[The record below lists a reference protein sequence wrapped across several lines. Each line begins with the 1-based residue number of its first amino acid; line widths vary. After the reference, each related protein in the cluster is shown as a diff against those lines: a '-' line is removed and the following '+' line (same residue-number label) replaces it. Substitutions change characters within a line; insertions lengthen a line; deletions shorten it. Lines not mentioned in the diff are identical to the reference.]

1 MCSTPTPRSGTYPTL
16 INSRH
21 AIESATQAGEDLF
34 LSAISLVE
42 VIYLA
47 EKGRLPAGAL
57 DKLQDAL
64 RDADSS
70 MVVMPLDSG
79 IAQAVAGI
87 SRATVPDMPDRIIAA
102 TAAHL
107 GVPLVTRDRRIQ
119 TAGIKTIW

>member
-1 MCSTPTPRSGTYPTL
+1 M
-16 INSRH
+16 
-21 AIESATQAGEDLF
+21 
-34 LSAISLVE
+34 
-42 VIYLA
+42 
-47 EKGRLPAGAL
+47 PAGAL